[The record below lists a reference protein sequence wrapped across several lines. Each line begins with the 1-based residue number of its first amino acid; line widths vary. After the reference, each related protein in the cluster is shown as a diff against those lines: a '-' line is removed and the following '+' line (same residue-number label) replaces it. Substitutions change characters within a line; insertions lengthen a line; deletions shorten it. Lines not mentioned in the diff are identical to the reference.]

1 MMELLKR
8 EDLHGYQNY
17 SVDFIKQNPV
27 VALLLSCGLGKTVT
41 TLTAIND
48 LMYDEFEVNR
58 VLVICPLRVGSVW
71 KQEVEHWQHLQG
83 LRISV
88 AIGTQ
93 AERLKALQ
101 KDADI
106 YVINRENIQWL
117 VEKSG
122 IPFEFDMVVLDE
134 LSSFKNWQSK
144 RFKAFMKI
152 RPRVKRVVGLTGTP
166 TSNGLMDLFAQFK
179 CLDMGKRLGRLI
191 GQYRQDFFYPGK
203 RNGNIVYSYNLKP
216 GAREEIYGRI
226 SDITISMEAVDHLD
240 MPSLVDSNYVVN
252 MSHKETAI
260 YCEMTRKMTLELP
273 KGEVTAL
280 NAAVLAGKLTQ
291 MANGAIYTNDG
302 TQQVLHDRKL
312 DALEDIIESAN
323 GQPVLV
329 AYWYKHDL
337 ERIQKRLESLGYLYG
352 KIDSDIN
359 IERWNEKQF
368 EVGLI
373 HPASAGHGLNLQKG
387 GNILVWFGLTWSL
400 ELYQQTVARLWRQ
413 GQTSGTVSNIHIVT
427 NRTIDMK
434 ITAAL
439 KSKNFTQKA
448 LMDAVKAEVE
458 KLGVSV

>member
-1 MMELLKR
+1 MEFLKR

-48 LMYDEFEVNR
+48 LMYDEFEISK
-58 VLVICPLRVGSVW
+58 VLVVCPLRVGSVW
-71 KQEVEHWQHLQG
+71 KQEVEHWEHLQG

-93 AERLKALQ
+93 SERIAALRA
-101 KDADI
+101 DADV
-106 YVINRENIQWL
+106 YVINRENLGWL
-117 VEKSG
+117 IEKSG
-122 IPFEFDMVVLDE
+122 IPFEYDMVVLDE

-191 GQYRQDFFYPGK
+191 GQYRQTFFTPGR
-203 RNGNIVYSYNLKP
+203 RNGNIVYTYNLKP
-216 GAREEIYGRI
+216 GAKEEIFKRI

-240 MPSLVDSNYVVN
+240 MPSLVESNYVVK
-252 MSHKETAI
+252 MSHKEEHVYA
-260 YCEMTRKMTLELP
+260 EMVNQMTLDLP
-273 KGEVTAL
+273 KGEVTAV

-291 MANGAIYTNDG
+291 MANGAIYTDDG
-302 TQQVLHDRKL
+302 DLQVLHDRKL
-312 DALEDIIESAN
+312 DALEDILESAN
-323 GQPVLV
+323 GNPVLV
-329 AYWYKHDL
+329 AYWYRHDL
-337 ERIQKRLESLGYLYG
+337 ERIQKRLDELGYHYG
-352 KIDSDIN
+352 KIDSDEN
-359 IERWNEKQF
+359 IQKWNSRQF
-368 EVGLI
+368 DVGLI
-373 HPASAGHGLNLQKG
+373 HPAAAGHGLNLQKG

-413 GQTSGTVSNIHIVT
+413 GQTAGTVSNIHIAT
-427 NRTIDMK
+427 NRTIDRR
-434 ITAAL
+434 IIEAL
-439 KSKNFTQKA
+439 KNKNFTQKS
-448 LMDAVKAEVE
+448 LIEAVKAEVKE
-458 KLGVSV
+458 HGSH

>member
-1 MMELLKR
+1 M
-8 EDLHGYQNY
+8 
-17 SVDFIKQNPV
+17 
-27 VALLLSCGLGKTVT
+27 
-41 TLTAIND
+41 
-48 LMYDEFEVNR
+48 
-58 VLVICPLRVGSVW
+58 
-71 KQEVEHWQHLQG
+71 
-83 LRISV
+83 
-88 AIGTQ
+88 
-93 AERLKALQ
+93 
-101 KDADI
+101 
-106 YVINRENIQWL
+106 
-117 VEKSG
+117 
-122 IPFEFDMVVLDE
+122 
-134 LSSFKNWQSK
+134 
-144 RFKAFMKI
+144 
-152 RPRVKRVVGLTGTP
+152 
-166 TSNGLMDLFAQFK
+166 
-179 CLDMGKRLGRLI
+179 
-191 GQYRQDFFYPGK
+191 
-203 RNGNIVYSYNLKP
+203 
-216 GAREEIYGRI
+216 
-226 SDITISMEAVDHLD
+226 
-240 MPSLVDSNYVVN
+240 
-252 MSHKETAI
+252 
-260 YCEMTRKMTLELP
+260 
-273 KGEVTAL
+273 TAL

-427 NRTIDMK
+427 NRTIDIK

-439 KSKNFTQKA
+439 KSKDFTQKA
-448 LMDAVKAEVE
+448 LMDAVKAEVDE
-458 KLGVSV
+458 HGNQ